1 MKSYYLLSGFTL
13 IELLVVVLIIGILA
27 AVALPQ
33 YRAAVEKSRVT
44 EAITTMD
51 AMAKGAK
58 LRFMSDGTGWIAG
71 RVENHDVYDQLDI
84 GLQLAKGTRLCSNHF
99 LYAADCTPW
108 GTNSGCYFTAYRV
121 NGHGTAEK
129 CKPSA
134 MQDKLYSL
142 RYFVSPKGEVTRE
155 CGLNLGEYTSTQNPE
170 IANKV
175 CTGLQ
180 SQGFIKAD

>member
-1 MKSYYLLSGFTL
+1 MKFYMVTGFTL

-27 AVALPQ
+27 AVAYPQ
-33 YRAAVEKSRVT
+33 YRAAVEKSRAT

-58 LRFMSDGTGWIAG
+58 LRFMSDGNGWIAG
-71 RVENHDVYDQLDI
+71 RVENHEVYDQLDI
-84 GLQLAKGTRLCSNHF
+84 GLQLAKGTRLCSKNF

-108 GTNSGCYFTAYRV
+108 GDHSGCYFTAYRV
-121 NGHGTAEK
+121 DGHGTDET
-129 CKPSA
+129 CKVTA
-134 MQDKLYSL
+134 MQDKLYTL

-155 CGLNLGEYTSTQNPE
+155 CGLNVGEYTSTQSPE

-175 CTGLQ
+175 CTSLQ
-180 SQGFIKAD
+180 AQGFIKAD